1 MGKYK
6 ISTHYLPNVLIKMRV
21 GGASNKSLKNVL
33 KKSTEDLQAMRNNQ
47 MGGLGKFGG

>member
-1 MGKYK
+1 
-6 ISTHYLPNVLIKMRV
+6 MRV

-47 MGGLGKFGG
+47 MGGWVSLVVNVLS